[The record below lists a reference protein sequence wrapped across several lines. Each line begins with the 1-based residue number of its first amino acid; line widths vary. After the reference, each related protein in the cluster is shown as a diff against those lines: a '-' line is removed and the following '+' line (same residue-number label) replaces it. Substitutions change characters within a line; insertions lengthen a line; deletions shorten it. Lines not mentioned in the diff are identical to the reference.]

1 MAPALSK
8 PESTKKE
15 KRGKLSPTLT
25 PNGEFMTDY
34 FILFIWV
41 SRQNPSLVNINFLC
55 CGNLWESSVFLV
67 FLFLA
72 VGFVKLFVGFFFQMP
87 DKVFCSAV
95 SSYPWTLRLKLLLH
109 WRFGALTMLVF
120 LGMAAVWTID
130 GCNVKSFV
138 EGWRFRREY
147 LTHGYLNLTYTD
159 ESITLNLSY
168 IPIRNPSSELDFQL
182 PFPANLTNAELKLEP
197 EIETKREPETE
208 PEPETELQPA
218 DVLGSSESYQ
228 NLTQPSWISVE
239 LEPNLTS
246 NLLARWLAPGGE
258 PCREIRSV
266 EIAIPGLDGRQLIEL
281 PAGETHEFV
290 FNALYDAG
298 KPSCLGGDYFETDL
312 SGETWKSRPVVKDFG
327 NGSYSLSLQVHPD
340 FSGDYNLSITLLYR
354 HFEGLKLSPAR
365 FAYNKELR
373 RIPIKFYNAT
383 SQLPQ
388 LQTCRKSDFSRELWA
403 GRWTRHGRND
413 DCQIS
418 NDGRYRCLP
427 PNFPCRNPW
436 CDGALGMLESNG
448 WVYSAHCSFRLFS
461 ADSAWNCLKN
471 RWIFF
476 WGDSNHVDTVRNI
489 LNFILNL
496 PTESVP
502 RRFDMNF
509 TNPKN
514 PTQTVRITSI
524 FNGHW
529 NETLNYQGLNSL
541 KNDAFR
547 DLLKSY
553 FNESTVPDTII
564 MNSGLHDGIYWH
576 NLRGFTVGARDAAA
590 FWAEIM
596 ESIRRRGLTP
606 PEVIYRTTVAT
617 GGYARTMAFNPSKM
631 EAFNW
636 VVLDK
641 LKTAG
646 LLSGV
651 IDDFDMTFPWH
662 FDNRCSDGVHYGRKP
677 AKMKWRDGLI
687 GHQYFVDIML
697 AHVLLNA
704 LCAH

>member
-1 MAPALSK
+1 M
-8 PESTKKE
+8 PE
-15 KRGKLSPTLT
+15 
-25 PNGEFMTDY
+25 
-34 FILFIWV
+34 
-41 SRQNPSLVNINFLC
+41 
-55 CGNLWESSVFLV
+55 
-67 FLFLA
+67 
-72 VGFVKLFVGFFFQMP
+72 
-87 DKVFCSAV
+87 KVFCPAV
-95 SSYPWTLRLKLLLH
+95 SSYPWTPRSNLFLH
-109 WRFGALTMLVF
+109 WRFGALTTVVF
-120 LGMAAVWTID
+120 LAMVAVWTID

-138 EGWRFRREY
+138 EAWRFRREY
-147 LTHGYLNLTYTD
+147 LTHAHLNLTHND
-159 ESITLNLSY
+159 ENVTVTLSY
-168 IPIRNPSSELDFQL
+168 IPVGNHSLDHPSDLDFQP
-182 PFPANLTNAELKLEP
+182 PFPANLTH
-197 EIETKREPETE
+197 TE
-208 PEPETELQPA
+208 PEPVQESEPVQEPEPA
-218 DVLGSSESYQ
+218 FVLGSSESYQ

-258 PCREIRSV
+258 PCRDIRSV
-266 EIAIPGLDGRQLIEL
+266 EIAIPGLDGRQSIEL
-281 PAGETHEFV
+281 SAAEVHEFV
-290 FNALYDAG
+290 FHALDDAG
-298 KPSCLGGDYFETDL
+298 KPLCLGGDYFETDL
-312 SGETWKSRPVVKDFG
+312 SGEIWKSRPVVKDFG

-340 FSGDYNLSITLLYR
+340 FAGNYNLSITLLFR
-354 HFEGLKLSPAR
+354 HFEGLKLSPGR
-365 FAYNKELR
+365 FAYDRELR
-373 RIPIKFYNAT
+373 RIPIKFYNTTA
-383 SQLPQ
+383 QLPE
-388 LQTCRKSDFSRELWA
+388 LQTCRKSDFTREVWS

-427 PNFPCRNPW
+427 WNFPCRNPW
-436 CDGALGMLESNG
+436 CDGSLGMLESNG

-461 ADSAWNCLKN
+461 AHSAWNCLKN

-476 WGDSNHVDTVRNI
+476 WGDSNHVDTIRNI

-514 PTQTVRITSI
+514 PSQTVRITSI

-547 DLLKSY
+547 DLLKRY

-576 NLRGFTVGARDAAA
+576 NLRGFTVGARDAAS
-590 FWAEIM
+590 FWAEIL
-596 ESIRRRGLTP
+596 ESIRLRGLVP
-606 PEVIYRTTVAT
+606 PKVIYRTTVAT

-631 EAFNW
+631 EAFNG
-636 VVLDK
+636 VVLDN

-662 FDNRCSDGVHYGRKP
+662 FDNRCNDGVHYGRKP
-677 AKMKWRDGLI
+677 AKMKWRDGQI

-704 LCAH
+704 LCAS